1 MNKRKKALKNLE
13 KIVSDMGKKLG
24 IPPLWRMTILTHL
37 PATVLNVVGKVM
49 TGTWYLRT
57 EISNVHPVTVNFY
70 RENSNQDS

>member
-13 KIVSDMGKKLG
+13 KIVSNMGKKLG
-24 IPPLWRMTILTHL
+24 IPPLEDDDPNAFTSKCTKN
-37 PATVLNVVGKVM
+37 AVGKVM
-49 TGTWYLRT
+49 TGTWYLRM

>member
-13 KIVSDMGKKLG
+13 KIVSNMGKNWGYL
-24 IPPLWRMTILTHL
+24 LWRMTILTHL
-37 PATVLNVVGKVM
+37 LANVLNAFGKVM